1 MKKLLIILCVICII
15 IPLIVYGVGIVKTIK
30 FDANCIN
37 YFQLAAD
44 GNSVALAE
52 KHLTSGINYLEQNN
66 LTSGHTK
73 IFIYRPTNDIGLWY
87 ENLKSAQLQ
96 LQELSK
102 KEELTELEES
112 NSLMKL
118 RETLLDNQGTVTHPE
133 GVMFYPSY
141 TSYFWTAVLIWL
153 LWVLAFAFGVVA
165 YEY

>member
-30 FDANCIN
+30 FEANCIS
-37 YFQLAAD
+37 YFQCAAD
-44 GNSVALAE
+44 ANSVKIAE

-66 LTSGHTK
+66 LTSGYTK
-73 IFIYRPTNDIGLWY
+73 IFVYRPTNDIGLWY

-133 GVMFYPSY
+133 GVMFHPSY
-141 TSYFWTAVLIWL
+141 TSYFWTAVFIWM
-153 LWVLAFAFGVVA
+153 LWVLAFAFGWVA

>member
-15 IPLIVYGVGIVKTIK
+15 IPLIVYGVGIVKTVK
-30 FDANCIN
+30 FNANCIS

-44 GNSVALAE
+44 ANSVALAE

-73 IFIYRPTNDIGLWY
+73 IFVYKPTNDIGLWY

-118 RETLLDNQGTVTHPE
+118 RETLLNNEGTVTHPE
-133 GVMFYPSY
+133 GIMFHPSY
-141 TSYFWTAVLIWL
+141 ASYFWIAIFIWM
-153 LWVLAFAFGVVA
+153 LWILAFAFGVVA
-165 YEY
+165 YDY

>member
-1 MKKLLIILCVICII
+1 MKKLLIILCVICTI
-15 IPLIVYGVGIVKTIK
+15 IPLIVYGVGIVKTVK
-30 FDANCIN
+30 FNANCIS

-44 GNSVALAE
+44 ANSVALAE

-66 LTSGHTK
+66 LTSGYTK
-73 IFIYRPTNDIGLWY
+73 IFVYKPTNDIGLWY

-96 LQELSK
+96 LQELNE

-133 GVMFYPSY
+133 GIMFHPSY
-141 TSYFWTAVLIWL
+141 ASYFWTAVFIWM
-153 LWVLAFAFGVVA
+153 LWILAFAFGVVA

>member
-1 MKKLLIILCVICII
+1 MKKLLIILCVICTI
-15 IPLIVYGVGIVKTIK
+15 IPLIVYGVGIVKTVK
-30 FDANCIN
+30 FNANC
-37 YFQLAAD
+37 
-44 GNSVALAE
+44 
-52 KHLTSGINYLEQNN
+52 INYLEQNN

-133 GVMFYPSY
+133 GIMFHPSY
-141 TSYFWTAVLIWL
+141 ASYFWTAVFIWM
-153 LWVLAFAFGVVA
+153 LWILAFAFGVVA